1 MTRRHKPSKRSF
13 RHRQANLEADFN
25 LAEGRVINEK
35 NHRHRSQKDGI
46 AARRC
51 RASSVPVSKPSRKYR
66 HHRHTHRIAIETDT
80 DGDFAMLP
88 TPPGSP
94 DVSSFTHIT
103 SKHEDAND
111 AGTVNSRSSR
121 RKSERHLS
129 PRPPKAPTRD
139 LIMSDQQVSSDTTLK
154 SFRFR
159 HHMLSLLDQQRTAVE
174 SWADSVG
181 AGGPAEPMD
190 WQPEQE
196 RVVYIARSPVEY
208 GCYDDRW
215 RVEGEAKE
223 KEQRQQQQLGIS
235 AAAVAMA
242 TPFAAQPE
250 MGSWTGETPLDALLM
265 WGTSAFGSGF
275 VDEIE

>member
-1 MTRRHKPSKRSF
+1 MARRHRPSKRSSK
-13 RHRQANLEADFN
+13 HRQANLEPDFG
-25 LAEGRVINEK
+25 LAEGRVINGK
-35 NHRHRSQKDGI
+35 NHRPRSQKDGT

-66 HHRHTHRIAIETDT
+66 HDRHTHRIAIETDT
-80 DGDFAMLP
+80 DGDFTMLP

-94 DVSSFTHIT
+94 DVPPFTHIT
-103 SKHEDAND
+103 SKHEVAND

-121 RKSERHLS
+121 HKSDRHLS
-129 PRPPKAPTRD
+129 LRHSKDPTRD
-139 LIMSDQQVSSDTTLK
+139 PITSDQQLSNDATLK

-159 HHMLSLLDQQRTAVE
+159 HHILSLLDQQRTAVE

-208 GCYDDRW
+208 RCYEDRW
-215 RVEGEAKE
+215 RVEGESKE
-223 KEQRQQQQLGIS
+223 MEQRQQQQQGMS
-235 AAAVAMA
+235 AAAIAM
-242 TPFAAQPE
+242 TMPFAAQPQI
-250 MGSWTGETPLDALLM
+250 GSWTGETPLDALSM

-275 VDEIE
+275 LGEIE